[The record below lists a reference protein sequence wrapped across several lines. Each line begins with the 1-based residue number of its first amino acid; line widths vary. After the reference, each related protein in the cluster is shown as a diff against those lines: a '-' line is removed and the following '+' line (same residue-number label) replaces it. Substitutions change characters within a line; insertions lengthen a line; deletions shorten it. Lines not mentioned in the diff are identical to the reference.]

1 MDQNPALQLAPVL
14 TVIKALSDQT
24 EDNLAMTKVVAKRAI
39 TIRTASP
46 PVPAAVSFSIPNVR
60 SYGFGLA
67 KLQRESAPKE
77 VQR

>member
-1 MDQNPALQLAPVL
+1 
-14 TVIKALSDQT
+14 
-24 EDNLAMTKVVAKRAI
+24 MTKVVAKRAM

>member
-1 MDQNPALQLAPVL
+1 
-14 TVIKALSDQT
+14 
-24 EDNLAMTKVVAKRAI
+24 MTKVKPTGAM

-46 PVPAAVSFSIPNVR
+46 PVPAAVPFSIPNVR
-60 SYGFGLA
+60 SYGFGFA